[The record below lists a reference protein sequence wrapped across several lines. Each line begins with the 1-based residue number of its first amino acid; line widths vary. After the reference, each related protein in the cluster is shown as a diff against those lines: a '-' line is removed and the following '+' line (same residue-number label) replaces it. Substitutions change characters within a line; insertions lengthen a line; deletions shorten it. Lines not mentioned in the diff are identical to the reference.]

1 MARCELDTRADTTCA
16 GINFRPLYF
25 TGQTCEAYGF
35 HGDLSPISDVPI
47 ATVAT
52 AWSNT
57 TTGQSFILIFNEVL
71 YFGRDLD
78 HSLINPNQMRHYGIQ
93 VFDNPY
99 ERDETR
105 SMGIMLS
112 DTYRLPFHSHGSTIY
127 FNSWYPTDEELNT
140 YGHVVLTSDQVW
152 DPHGLVMPG
161 GDLEDSTFDDER
173 FVQQVNSA
181 IVSGCNRHHEQ
192 YDTDIALFSIDGLT
206 EQTLYERMINSV
218 TVRDSSLLLTIQALE
233 STARHSKF
241 TPEHVATIFNCGVGT
256 AKDILAATTQKGI
269 RHSVMPLNRRYRV
282 DHIHLHLPY
291 LAGQWNMDHLESK
304 YISIRQHTGAIV
316 LTNGALVM
324 VYPTK
329 TKNDDDSTEALRRFT
344 DDVGIPAKLKSDM
357 AASFVGQHTD
367 FQALVRRLGIDMTF
381 AEPYRHN
388 QIPSVD
394 IAIRDLKRGW
404 RSKMRKRNV
413 PRRLWCFGLEHQ
425 ARLMNFI
432 PRGRNDRSGYEI
444 VTGRTPDIS
453 EYLDF
458 DFYDL
463 VWYWRSAHPSL
474 SEHDRELAR
483 WMGVAHRVGSDMC
496 YWLMPVSGVP
506 VVNTTVQHVT
516 AEDLRNP
523 DLQSRV
529 DDFNTRLERRLD
541 DTNFVLPGNDIDYY
555 YPTDQYGID
564 YENRDVEN
572 GDEREDGQPEAD
584 SVDDYDKL
592 VGATFLLDPINN
604 PGNVATKATV
614 LRRKTDAQ
622 GNPLGKAHANPL
634 LDTRE
639 YIVELEDGSYDS
651 YFANTIAENLY
662 TQCDTEGREFNVVRE
677 ILDHK
682 RDGRALSVQ
691 DGTYINNG
699 QIRDK
704 KTTAGWKLECEFS
717 DGTTDWIPLKD
728 LKNSNPIQLAEYA
741 IMNKIDHEPAF
752 KWWVPFVMR
761 KRDRMIN
768 KVKKKY
774 WRTTHKFGIRV
785 PKTVEEALRLDAE
798 NGNRLWEEAIKK
810 EMGKAKVAYVPVEG
824 CTPEQVRSNKVDK
837 LRGHQEIKCH
847 IIFDVK
853 MDFTRKARF
862 VAGGHMTEAPNSL
875 TYSSV
880 VSRESVKL
888 AFLVAALN
896 DLDIMSCDIG
906 NAYLNAACREKI
918 WFVAGPECGAEL
930 NGKPCKLV
938 RALYGLKSSGAAWRA
953 LFAAFI
959 TNGLSFQPTKIDPD
973 VYMRKNHRNGGSPY
987 YEYLLVYVDD
997 VLVISHSPAEV
1008 MEQIGKEFEIKN
1020 KEYGPPTSYL
1030 GAGISKV
1037 QLSTGETCWSMDSK
1051 KYVKAAIQV
1060 IQDLLAEDGRELK
1073 GGKGSH
1079 TGPMPINYRPEL
1091 DATPH
1096 CDEDHASRY
1105 RQIIGILRWA
1115 IELGRIDI
1123 LTEVALLSQYQA
1135 DPREG
1140 HLEALYWIVNY
1151 LARFPMQRLVLNHTR
1166 PDIDESVFKAGDWSE
1181 FYGDIAEEDPPNM
1194 PIPLGE
1200 SVIMSCFVDA
1210 DHAGNKVTRRSHT
1223 GIFILVNNAPIT
1235 VYSKRQNTCESSTH
1249 GSELVAMRLA
1259 RDLISALRIKLKWF
1273 GIPIDGPTNV
1283 FCDNAAVV
1291 NNVSL
1296 PESTLTKKHNAINF
1310 HIVRESVAA
1319 KIIRVGKE
1327 DTLTN
1332 IADVFTKLVPY
1343 TRKRELL
1350 APFLWDR

>member
-1 MARCELDTRADTTCA
+1 M
-16 GINFRPLYF
+16 
-25 TGQTCEAYGF
+25 
-35 HGDLSPISDVPI
+35 
-47 ATVAT
+47 
-52 AWSNT
+52 
-57 TTGQSFILIFNEVL
+57 EV
-71 YFGRDLD
+71 Y
-78 HSLINPNQMRHYGIQ
+78 
-93 VFDNPY
+93 DNPY
-99 ERDETR
+99 ETDHAR
-105 SMGIMLS
+105 SMGIRLS
-112 DTYRLPFHSHGSTIY
+112 DTFTLPFKSHGSTVY
-127 FNSWYPTDEELNT
+127 FQSWYPSDDELNNYT
-140 YGHVVLTSDQVW
+140 HVVVTSDTPW
-152 DPHGLVMPG
+152 DPHRLVMPG
-161 GDLEDSTFDDER
+161 GDLADTEADDR
-173 FVQQVNSA
+173 FIQQVNRTTA
-181 IVSGCNRHHEQ
+181 CGHNRHHER
-192 YDTDIALFSIDGLT
+192 YETDHILYSIDGIT
-206 EQTLYERMINSV
+206 EQTLCERMIQSV
-218 TVRDSSLLLTIQALE
+218 NVYSKHRVHAMQSAN
-233 STARHSKF
+233 RHSVF
-241 TPEHVATIFNCGVGT
+241 SPEHVASIFNCGIGT

-282 DHIHLHLPY
+282 DHIHLNLPY
-291 LAGQWNMDHLESK
+291 LAGLWAMDHLESK
-304 YISIRQHTGAIV
+304 YVSIRQHTGAIIF
-316 LTNGALVM
+316 TNGSLVM

-329 TKNDDDSTEALRRFT
+329 TKNDDDCTDSLRRLT
-344 DDVGIPAKLKSDM
+344 EDVGIPAKLKSDM
-357 AASFVGQHTD
+357 AATFKGQHTD
-367 FQALVRRLGIDMTF
+367 FQALVRKLGINMTF

-388 QIPSVD
+388 QIQSVD
-394 IAIRDLKRGW
+394 IAIRDIKRGW
-404 RSKMRKRNV
+404 RNKMRKRNI
-413 PRRLWCFGLEHQ
+413 PNRLWCFGLEHQ

-432 PRGRNDRSGYEI
+432 PRGRNERSGYEI

-474 SEHDRELAR
+474 SEHDQELAR

-506 VVNTTVQHVT
+506 IVNTTVQHVT

-523 DLQSRV
+523 DIQSRV
-529 DDFNTRLERRLD
+529 DDFSTRLDQRLD
-541 DTNFVLPGNDIDYY
+541 DSNFVLPGNDIDYY
-555 YPTDQYGID
+555 YQTDQYTVD
-564 YENRDVEN
+564 YEN
-572 GDEREDGQPEAD
+572 GDLKEDGQPDAD

-614 LRRKTDAQ
+614 IRRKTDAQ
-622 GNPLGKAHANPL
+622 GKPLGKAHANPL

-639 YIVELEDGSYDS
+639 YIVELEDGTYDS
-651 YFANTIAENLY
+651 YFANTIAENLF
-662 TQCDTEGREFNVVRE
+662 TQCDAEGREFSVVRE
-677 ILDHK
+677 IIDHK
-682 RDGRALSVQ
+682 TDGHALTVQ
-691 DGTYINNG
+691 NGYYIHNG
-699 QIRDK
+699 QKRDK
-704 KTTAGWKLECEFS
+704 KTTAGWKLQVEFS

-761 KRDRMIN
+761 KRDRIIN

-785 PKTVEEALRLDAE
+785 PKSTSEALQLDRE
-798 NGNRLWEEAIKK
+798 NGNRLWEDAIKK
-810 EMGKAKVAYVPVEG
+810 EMGKAKVAYIPVKE
-824 CTPEQVRSNKVDK
+824 CTPEQVRANQVDK

-847 IIFDVK
+847 IIFDIK

-862 VAGGHMTEAPNSL
+862 VAGGHMTETPNSL

-888 AFLVAALN
+888 AFLIAALN
-896 DLDIMSCDIG
+896 GLDIMSCDIG

-918 WFVAGPECGAEL
+918 WFVAGPECGAEIC
-930 NGKPCKLV
+930 GTPCKLV

-953 LFAAFI
+953 LFSAFI
-959 TNGLSFQPTKIDPD
+959 TNSLDFQPTKIDAD

-997 VLVISHSPAEV
+997 VLVISHAPVDV

-1020 KEYGPPTSYL
+1020 DQFGQPTNYL
-1030 GAGISKV
+1030 GAGVSKV
-1037 QLSTGETCWSMDSK
+1037 QLSTGEECWSMDSK
-1051 KYVKAAIQV
+1051 SYVKAAVQV
-1060 IQDLLAEDGRELK
+1060 VRDLLAEDGRELK

-1079 TGPMPINYRPEL
+1079 TGPIPINYRPEL

-1096 CDEDHASRY
+1096 CDEEHASRY

-1123 LTEVALLSQYQA
+1123 LTEVAFLSQYQA

-1151 LARFPMQRLVLNHTR
+1151 LSRFPMQRLVINHTR
-1166 PDIDESVFKAGDWSE
+1166 PDIDESVFKHGDWTE
-1181 FYGDIAEEDPPNM
+1181 FYGDIVEEDPPNM
-1194 PIPLGE
+1194 PIPLGD

-1210 DHAGNKVTRRSHT
+1210 DHAGNRVTRRSHT
-1223 GIFILVNNAPIT
+1223 GIFILVNNAPIV

-1259 RDLISALRIKLKWF
+1259 RDLISALRIKLKCF
-1273 GIPIDGPTNV
+1273 GIPIDGATNV
-1283 FCDNAAVV
+1283 FCDNNAVV
-1291 NNVSL
+1291 KNISI
-1296 PESTLTKKHNAINF
+1296 PESTLAKKHNAINF
-1310 HIVRESVAA
+1310 HIIRESVAA

-1332 IADVFTKLVPY
+1332 IADVFTKLVPF